1 MKKSILIALLWCSL
15 FISLSCSRQ
24 QGGEYQTTRFPETRS
39 VNEAK
44 LWLHWSR
51 DERLAFVK
59 GFVIAY
65 KDGVVKGCRIVFD
78 ASDRVTSSADIKGQL
93 PDSSI
98 CFSENGRFDRTVEYY
113 EDSVTSF
120 YRTYPVD
127 DDVPIRVLIEE
138 FSTHKTPAEVHN
150 SLSPRQS

>member
-1 MKKSILIALLWCSL
+1 MKRRFFAN
-15 FISLSCSRQ
+15 RP
-24 QGGEYQTTRFPETRS
+24 TRFPETRS
-39 VNEAK
+39 INAAK
-44 LWLHWSR
+44 LWLDWSR

-65 KDGVVKGCRIVFD
+65 KDGVVKGCRIAFD
-78 ASDRVTSSADIKGQL
+78 AFDRFTSSADIKGQP

-98 CFSENGRFDRTVEYY
+98 CFSENGRFDQTVEYY

-127 DDVPIRVLIEE
+127 DDVPIRLLIEE
-138 FSTHKTPAEVHN
+138 FSAHKTPAEVHN